1 MPLAASLSIPLT
13 AASGAPLP
21 RRDLILVIATAV
33 IVISLVVQGLTLEPL
48 ARLAGIAPPGGTRH
62 EETVARLRLAE
73 AALARLDE
81 LADGDC
87 AADDAIDRARA
98 GLEARIGR
106 TRARID
112 GNQAPE
118 PDGLADRELRRTLN
132 AAEHAELAR
141 LYDDG
146 TISQP
151 TRQRLQRGLDLE
163 AARLSDDQH

>member
-1 MPLAASLSIPLT
+1 
-13 AASGAPLP
+13 
-21 RRDLILVIATAV
+21 V
-33 IVISLVVQGLTLEPL
+33 IVVSLVVQGLTLEPL
-48 ARLAGIAPPGGTRH
+48 VRLSGIARQDGGRH

-81 LADGDC
+81 LADGAR

-112 GNQAPE
+112 GTEAAE
-118 PDGLADRELRRTLN
+118 PDGMTDRELRRTLN

-141 LYDDG
+141 LYDNG
-146 TISQP
+146 IITQA
-151 TRQRLQRGLDLE
+151 TRQRLQRNLDLE
-163 AARLSDDQH
+163 AARLGDDQH